1 MFVHVALDG
10 VADGPLGVGLDVI
23 AAARRITLASRA
35 GPPSDPRALTQRVVS
50 MDGAPVVS
58 GAGRP
63 IPVDGA
69 LRLRALLRGDVLLVP
84 GLSAVT
90 EDAVRALLVRPDVAQ
105 LARAI
110 ARAREKGVTIAGSC
124 SATFVLAA
132 SGVLAGHEAT
142 TTWWLAPVFRRT
154 FPDVE
159 LTSDRMVVERD
170 GVFSAG
176 SAFAHAD
183 LVLAVLGKVAGPTLA
198 HLVAKY
204 LVLDER
210 PSQAKYMIASH
221 LRTDDPSV
229 RAVERF
235 VAQNLARRISLDE
248 LARVARTSPRTLAR
262 RLREALGATPT
273 ELVHRM
279 RIARARHLLETTRCS
294 VEEVAAQVGYVDPA
308 AFRRIYRRYAGE
320 TPTASRLQGG

>member
-10 VADGPLGVGLDVI
+10 VADGPLGVGLDVV

-35 GPPSDPRALTQRVVS
+35 GPTSDSRALTQRVVS
-50 MDGAPVVS
+50 MDGAKVVS

-63 IPVDGA
+63 IAVDGA
-69 LRLRALLRGDVLLVP
+69 LRLRALLRGDVLVVP

-105 LARAI
+105 LAAAI

-279 RIARARHLLETTRCS
+279 RVARARHLLETTRCS

>member
-10 VADGPLGVGLDVI
+10 VADGPLGVGLDVV

-35 GPPSDPRALTQRVVS
+35 GPTSDPRALTQRVVS
-50 MDGAPVVS
+50 MDGVEVVS

-63 IPVDGA
+63 VAVDGA
-69 LRLRALLRGDVLLVP
+69 LRLRALRSGDVLVVP

-90 EDAVRALLVRPDVAQ
+90 ADAVQALLVRPDVVQ
-105 LARAI
+105 LSAAI
-110 ARAREKGVTIAGSC
+110 ARAREKGLTIAGSC

-142 TTWWLAPVFRRT
+142 TTWWLAPVFRRR

-159 LTSDRMVVERD
+159 LTSDRMVVEHG

-183 LVLAVLGKVAGPTLA
+183 LVLAVLTKVAGPTLA

-248 LARVARTSPRTLAR
+248 LARVAKTSPRTLAR
-262 RLREALGATPT
+262 RLQEALGATPT

-279 RIARARHLLETTRCS
+279 RVARARHLLETTRCS
-294 VEEVAAQVGYVDPA
+294 VEDVAAQVGYAEAA

-320 TPTASRLQGG
+320 TPRVSRGR